1 MLRKRFFKKLVIIS
15 TYIGVN
21 VIGMPE
27 LFEIG
32 GYALY
37 QYKHVKK

>member
-1 MLRKRFFKKLVIIS
+1 MIRKRIFKKLVIIS

-32 GYALY
+32 GYAVY
-37 QYKHVKK
+37 QYKNMKY

>member
-1 MLRKRFFKKLVIIS
+1 MIRKRFFKKLVIIM

-21 VIGMPE
+21 VIGLPE

-37 QYKHVKK
+37 HCKTVKY